1 LSYKRLLSL
10 PDVSSVVFAIIYN
23 MAKKRARRTPMRIF
37 IVDDS
42 KVVLDRLADLLKE
55 EPETQLVGH
64 AGDVSD
70 AIGGI
75 LRAKPD
81 ALILDLQMP
90 GGSGLDVLRAVRMDQ
105 PHLAVLICTNYPY
118 SQFREE
124 CLRAGADFF
133 LDKSTEFEK
142 IPAILRGLSHKESK
156 VSSGSR

>member
-1 LSYKRLLSL
+1 
-10 PDVSSVVFAIIYN
+10 
-23 MAKKRARRTPMRIF
+23 MRIF

-55 EPETQLVGH
+55 EPETRLVGH
-64 AGDVSD
+64 AGDVAN

-75 LRAKPD
+75 RRTKPD

-124 CLRAGADFF
+124 CMRAGADFF

-142 IPAILRGLSHKESK
+142 IPAILRGLTHRESK